1 MSNRTV
7 LLGSGPPVAPSS
19 SSTQSNP
26 SEDKPTSLNERFS
39 QSTFTKQRRDDFN
52 QRSSS
57 KRFNQFMTNRT
68 GTTYQD
74 EPNRG
79 YNRRRTT
86 GYFQHRVTNT
96 RPRFRSNRGGTRG
109 GRGGRGGRGRGRGGR
124 GRGRG
129 GNQKDKVT
137 HEQMDLDLD
146 NYMQQGQTKEE
157 TNNTTEN

>member
-26 SEDKPTSLNERFS
+26 FEDKPTSLNERFS

-79 YNRRRTT
+79 KI
-86 GYFQHRVTNT
+86 QTNKE
-96 RPRFRSNRGGTRG
+96 FFFFF
-109 GRGGRGGRGRGRGGR
+109 
-124 GRGRG
+124 
-129 GNQKDKVT
+129 
-137 HEQMDLDLD
+137 DLTSFH
-146 NYMQQGQTKEE
+146 NI
-157 TNNTTEN
+157 N

>member
-1 MSNRTV
+1 M
-7 LLGSGPPVAPSS
+7 
-19 SSTQSNP
+19 
-26 SEDKPTSLNERFS
+26 
-39 QSTFTKQRRDDFN
+39 
-52 QRSSS
+52 
-57 KRFNQFMTNRT
+57 
-68 GTTYQD
+68 
-74 EPNRG
+74 
-79 YNRRRTT
+79 
-86 GYFQHRVTNT
+86 TNT